1 MSSVFVYCR
10 FLLGFRKRSLEAD
23 AKGLL
28 PTDLAALG
36 GHEEAVRILVA
47 TGTNLDVV
55 TEVGSRPL

>member
-1 MSSVFVYCR
+1 
-10 FLLGFRKRSLEAD
+10 
-23 AKGLL
+23 L